1 MRAQVAEAEIWN
13 PATGTRRPGRVT
25 LTDGASTIEVP
36 LEGAP
41 AALVVW
47 REGAPADAARL
58 SPTEPPETTDLST
71 GWEGRLA
78 PTMDNTWGDLA
89 LPAGASVAE
98 PQIWT
103 MRWTETEGSWEQS
116 RVTYGNR
123 VRVLAPVPSAQAP
136 APLDPAGVEQILQ
149 EERELAPEDWVVS
162 LYSSSRGIPD
172 PYGVLGNKGLVP
184 EEFVRVPVPVSGTV
198 ARVRAVV
205 ETDHRGAADLHV
217 GAAAVKRVWWNGGLL
232 ETGGGYLASA
242 RVEVERARN
251 VLEYEL
257 SDAQDRPQTISGA
270 ADTPLGSYFCLSRP
284 DAFAPRPLFMRLP
297 DGVRPDGSVTYR
309 GRVSLPGRGADA
321 VLVVGAAV
329 GVTVLLDGA
338 VVARQEKAEYYESDW
353 GAVPMFFRHELT
365 LNGGE
370 HVLEV
375 VADSVDARD
384 GVFVD
389 LVAGTTALVSGPGW
403 AAGTGEWSGPTIEH
417 EGRWGSCSTA
427 ARRYGRT
434 RCPTPSGSP
443 VLRCSG
449 PPYCRCGPPTTSARP
464 SSASGSLSRR
474 GPCRSTCR

>member
-1 MRAQVAEAEIWN
+1 
-13 PATGTRRPGRVT
+13 
-25 LTDGASTIEVP
+25 
-36 LEGAP
+36 
-41 AALVVW
+41 
-47 REGAPADAARL
+47 
-58 SPTEPPETTDLST
+58 
-71 GWEGRLA
+71 
-78 PTMDNTWGDLA
+78 
-89 LPAGASVAE
+89 
-98 PQIWT
+98 

-123 VRVLAPVPSAQAP
+123 VRVLAPVASAQAP
-136 APLDPAGVEQILQ
+136 APLDPAAVEQVLAG
-149 EERELAPEDWVVS
+149 ERALAPADWAVS

-184 EEFVRVPVPVSGTV
+184 EEFVRVPVPGSGTV

-205 ETDHRGAADLHV
+205 ETDHRGPADLHV
-217 GAAAVKRVWWNGGLL
+217 GAAAVKRVWWNGSLV

-251 VLEYEL
+251 ALEYEL

-284 DAFAPRPLFMRLP
+284 DGFAPRPLFMRLP

-309 GRVSLPGRGADA
+309 GRISLPGRGADA

-365 LNGGE
+365 LSGGD
-370 HVLEV
+370 HVLDV

-384 GVFVD
+384 GVYVD
-389 LVAGTTALVSGPGW
+389 LVADTTALVSGPGW

-417 EGRWGSCSTA
+417 VGRWGSCSTV

-449 PPYCRCGPPTTSARP
+449 PPYCRCGPPTTSGRS
-464 SSASGSLSRR
+464 SSASGSSYRR
-474 GPCRSTCR
+474 GPCRSTCH